1 MDYIYNGEVNIFQ
14 ENLDRFLS
22 IAQRLKL
29 EGLIENEESQQDES
43 LMVNNDIPKQEE
55 EYVQEEVQVHSRRK
69 LSHNLKPRELDVV
82 DKVLVQASEDLCEI
96 DNKINQHIESLADRT
111 FKCTICGKTAKLKT
125 NLKNHI
131 ETHLEGLSFPCQL
144 CGKTFRSTN
153 AYNIHKTRYHK

>member
-1 MDYIYNGEVNIFQ
+1 MLSSCSDYFKDIFKLNNKPNAHPLLCLDGISSDDLNNIMDYIYNGEVNIFQ

-29 EGLIENEESQQDES
+29 KGLIENEESQQDES

-69 LSHNLKPRELDVV
+69 LSHNLKPRELDVE
-82 DKVLVQASEDLCEI
+82 DKVLVQASEDLSEI

-111 FKCTICGKTAKLKT
+111 FKCTICGKTAKLK
-125 NLKNHI
+125 LI
-131 ETHLEGLSFPCQL
+131 
-144 CGKTFRSTN
+144 
-153 AYNIHKTRYHK
+153 